1 MVNDIIVL
9 RDRCE
14 CAENKLKAISVKTVT
29 LCEKI
34 LSVCN
39 ERTTAFGDPKNE
51 KAKSEIIDICVKCI
65 KEINSFSEHA
75 LEQINIIYRSVI
87 KYNELGSTP
96 LYKKSSTYSSA
107 DIFTYSYFFTLAN
120 EIGNVFED
128 IYEKDIPNA
137 INEVLNGL
145 DIDGNGTYLKM
156 SVVTS
161 SVKKIANTVLK
172 ATKFYFNED

>member
-1 MVNDIIVL
+1 MINDIIVL
-9 RDRCE
+9 RDRCKR
-14 CAENKLKAISVKTVT
+14 AENELKAIGVKTVT

-65 KEINSFSEHA
+65 KEINSLLEVA
-75 LEQINIIYRSVI
+75 LEQINIIYQSVI

-96 LYKKSSTYSSA
+96 LYKKSGTYSSA

-128 IYEKDIPNA
+128 IFEKNIPDA

-145 DIDGNGTYLKM
+145 DFDKDSTYLKM
-156 SVVTS
+156 SAVTS
-161 SVKKIANTVLK
+161 STKKIANTVSK